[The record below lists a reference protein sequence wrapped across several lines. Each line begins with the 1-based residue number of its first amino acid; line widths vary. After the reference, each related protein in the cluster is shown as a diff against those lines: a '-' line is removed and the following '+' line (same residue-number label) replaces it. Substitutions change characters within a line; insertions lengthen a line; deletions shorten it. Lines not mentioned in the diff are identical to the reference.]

1 MLRLAARSELGLA
14 TGLYCSQPV
23 CYCSASLGNVPR
35 AEALSSPRA
44 EVAAMARRVAGLA
57 SRRAEAVA
65 KLPEPAET
73 AWRRERA
80 CSPVLAVML
89 RARSA
94 ELLMG
99 LTAELLTATAVE
111 HFPEHLCELAAAR
124 LRLKRAAD
132 FASGS

>member
-1 MLRLAARSELGLA
+1 MLRLASRGELGLA
-14 TGLYCSQPV
+14 TELYCSQPG

-80 CSPVLAVML
+80 CSPVLGVML
-89 RARSA
+89 RAELLTEPEA
-94 ELLMG
+94 ELLPE
-99 LTAELLTATAVE
+99 LTAELSTG
-111 HFPEHLCELAAAR
+111 LAAAR
-124 LRLKRAAD
+124 LRLKRAA
-132 FASGS
+132 